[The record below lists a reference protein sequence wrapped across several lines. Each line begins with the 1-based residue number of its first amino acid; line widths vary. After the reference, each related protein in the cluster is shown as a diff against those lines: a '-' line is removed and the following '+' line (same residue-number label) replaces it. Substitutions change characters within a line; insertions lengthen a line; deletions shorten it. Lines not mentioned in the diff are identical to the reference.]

1 MSRSHVAG
9 LAIQG
14 PGRAI
19 CNGLAG
25 ERSFLLDPRLQY
37 VHSLPGNPDCW
48 SLPGAHN
55 ALNTITDAN
64 RSGERNHENLLIQ
77 VEAGPVRAMQLG
89 IATP

>member
-1 MSRSHVAG
+1 V
-9 LAIQG
+9 
-14 PGRAI
+14 P
-19 CNGLAG
+19 
-25 ERSFLLDPRLQY
+25 
-37 VHSLPGNPDCW
+37 
-48 SLPGAHN
+48 HN